1 MQDQQSPPRL
11 KMCHQ
16 CGSLAESFG
25 VLARSPQPPHRPQE
39 ISAERAMSTGPP
51 CPIPTCSSLSRLNPN
66 YSLKSPRQLFP
77 SDPQSQTQPFLDCVS
92 HSSPDLSP
100 APSMAIWHPSVY
112 PGCDGSGTAPLPH
125 ILRAP
130 NASKPEPKN
139 TAQGPE
145 RACRAGNGVCTVKH
159 RRAATSNRNGMFA
172 PAIPDPKGSGD
183 QPRARQAAELT
194 GGGGTARSPMQM
206 ACRGQGEREEHE
218 HTAPC
223 RFGRARVTTKNRSG
237 KAYSIHQPVLRTQ
250 PPKGKEPLWQIKRTI
265 NAFFK
270 PGRQDNPI
278 KQMPPRPQLSAQVQ
292 LLKLF
297 QGHLRC
303 PRAL

>member
-1 MQDQQSPPRL
+1 MSAGPAESPPRL

-25 VLARSPQPPHRPQE
+25 VLAQSPQPPPRPQE
-39 ISAERAMSTGPP
+39 ISAEREHRTSLPHSHVLFSL
-51 CPIPTCSSLSRLNPN
+51 TCLNPN

-100 APSMAIWHPSVY
+100 APSVAIWHPSVC

-183 QPRARQAAELT
+183 QPRARRAAELT
-194 GGGGTARSPMQM
+194 
-206 ACRGQGEREEHE
+206 RGRRDSTVPDADGMSR
-218 HTAPC
+218 T
-223 RFGRARVTTKNRSG
+223 GRA
-237 KAYSIHQPVLRTQ
+237 
-250 PPKGKEPLWQIKRTI
+250 
-265 NAFFK
+265 
-270 PGRQDNPI
+270 GR
-278 KQMPPRPQLSAQVQ
+278 A
-292 LLKLF
+292 
-297 QGHLRC
+297 
-303 PRAL
+303 